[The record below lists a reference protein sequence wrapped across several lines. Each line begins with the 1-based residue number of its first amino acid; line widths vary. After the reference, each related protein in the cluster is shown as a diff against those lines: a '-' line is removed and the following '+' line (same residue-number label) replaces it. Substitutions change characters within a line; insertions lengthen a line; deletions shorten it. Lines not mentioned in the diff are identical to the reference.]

1 MLGEKIFCLHDI
13 KYINIYNI
21 YTTSLENY
29 NTPTA
34 VVAMNYKNTPLMV
47 MVFIHHFSPQYYFD

>member
-13 KYINIYNI
+13 KYIYIY
-21 YTTSLENY
+21 YTLENY